1 MGKQRNKPATKK
13 VPERGIPT
21 VLDTVNEWREFL
33 ICNHYLPRVKYTGEG
48 QCEGCGVRQGP
59 HEIPCKM
66 ELCPSCMTIAWE
78 CHCESWSE
86 PDIVCE
92 V

>member
-1 MGKQRNKPATKK
+1 MASKKKKPAVKK

-21 VLDTVNEWREFL
+21 ALDLVNEWREFL

-48 QCEGCGVRQGP
+48 PCEGCGVHQGP
-59 HEIPCKM
+59 HEIPCVK
-66 ELCPSCMTIAWE
+66 ELCPSCMTEAWT
-78 CHCESWSE
+78 CQCESWSE
-86 PDIVCE
+86 PDIICE